1 MIQFLLS
8 SRVRPLRPALVGL
21 AVVVAFTACDTQPSA
36 SSTSADSLA
45 RTVSDAPLPPFV
57 SVAAGGQFTCA
68 LDGEG
73 TAWCWGANRFG
84 QLGLGDTLDRFV
96 PTRLQHSVPF
106 TRIQAGETHA
116 CATDSLAKLYCWG
129 DNRDYGLADT
139 TVRIRA
145 RPGTVR
151 APEVRELALGTNV
164 TCITDASDRPLCWG
178 TDRHGE
184 RGDDRLGSGPLA
196 EPREVQGTHQFV
208 RLTVGRQ
215 HACGL
220 TAAGEAWCWGD
231 GGALG
236 DGSLTDRRSPVA
248 VLGNRRFRELAAG
261 ESITCGLKQDNSAW
275 CWGVAFDGQLGQG
288 TPPRPNTFLPAPVAG
303 SLSFQQLAPGRHRV
317 CALDLDGL
325 AWCWG
330 SNYNG
335 GLGDGSGQ
343 SQSQPVRV
351 AGDRRFAQLT
361 SGDFHS
367 CALDTEGVVWCWG
380 ENGDARGGGAL
391 GDGTMRSRATP
402 VRVAGSIAQK
412 TEN

>member
-1 MIQFLLS
+1 MMLS
-8 SRVRPLRPALVGL
+8 LFQNVQRFARPASITLTAVGL
-21 AVVVAFTACDTQPSA
+21 LAACDTQPGPA
-36 SSTSADSLA
+36 STAADSLA
-45 RTVSDAPLPPFV
+45 TVAVDAPLPRFSSIV
-57 SVAAGGQFTCA
+57 AGGQFTCA
-68 LDGEG
+68 IDDTG
-73 TAWCWGANRFG
+73 TTWCWGANRFG

-106 TRIQAGETHA
+106 ARIAAGETHA

-129 DNRDYGLADT
+129 DNRDYALADT

-145 RPGTVR
+145 RPGTLDVEGVR
-151 APEVRELALGTNV
+151 QLSLGTNF
-164 TCITDASDRPLCWG
+164 TCITDSSDRPLCWG

-184 RGDDRLGSGPLA
+184 RGDDLLGSGPIA
-196 EPREVQGTHQFV
+196 EPRLVGGEHRFVQ
-208 RLTVGRQ
+208 LTVGRQ

-220 TAAGEAWCWGD
+220 TVEGEGWCWGD

-236 DGSLTDRRSPVA
+236 DGTLSDRGMPVP
-248 VLGNRRFRELAAG
+248 VRDRRFRQLAAG
-261 ESITCGLKQDNSAW
+261 ESITCGLKEDNSAW
-275 CWGVAFDGQLGQG
+275 CWGVASDGQLGQG
-288 TPPRPNTFLPAPVAG
+288 SPPRPNTFLPAPVSG
-303 SLSFQQLAPGRHRV
+303 GLSFQQLAPGRHRV

-335 GLGDGSGQ
+335 GLGDGSAQ

-351 AGDRRFAQLT
+351 AGNRRYRQIA

-367 CALDTEGVVWCWG
+367 CALDTDGIAWCWG

-402 VRVAGSIAQK
+402 VRVAGSAP
-412 TEN
+412 ESPAD